1 MSLLPVRFSRKLMFV
16 PFVTK
21 SQLKPKGKAD
31 EKCFYKIVCFVAGEN
46 SLIWERCKE
55 KNPYKVW
62 SFTKLPSDLEIAI
75 ASPSF
80 ASSFIFV
87 II

>member
-55 KNPYKVW
+55 N
-62 SFTKLPSDLEIAI
+62 KLASLEATLVRNYDLLTH
-75 ASPSF
+75 
-80 ASSFIFV
+80 
-87 II
+87 